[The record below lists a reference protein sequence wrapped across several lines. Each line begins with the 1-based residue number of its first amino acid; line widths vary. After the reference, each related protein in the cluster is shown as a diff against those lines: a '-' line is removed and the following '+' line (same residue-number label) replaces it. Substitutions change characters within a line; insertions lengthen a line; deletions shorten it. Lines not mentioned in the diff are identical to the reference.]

1 MRAQGQKNVLLP
13 VANRPFI
20 TALPE
25 PQISIVAPLFNETES
40 FPHLVARLNA
50 VMDASPLTIEV
61 VLIDDGSRDTTA
73 ALMQQLALTDSRYHC
88 VFLSRN
94 YGHQIALTAGMAVAR
109 ATEALFIIDGDLQD
123 PPELLTEFYAKFR
136 EGYDVVYAVRKKRKE
151 NWFKRIAYSTFY
163 RLMRSI
169 SYVEIPLDS
178 GDFSLISRRV
188 ADVLSQMPEESR
200 FIRGMRSWIG
210 FRQIGVEY
218 ERDARQAGESKY
230 SFKMLRRLAYN
241 GIFNFSE
248 YPVKLVT
255 RLGMITFGVALLYL
269 IQTLIKKFVYGD
281 VPQGFTALLFVIV
294 LFSGVQLIA
303 LGMIGEYVLRIFF
316 QTKGRPLY
324 VVREVIRQ
332 QKRQPIAGANTLLP
346 QPAEPGQT

>member
-1 MRAQGQKNVLLP
+1 MFPKNKKIVFLFL
-13 VANRPFI
+13 ANRSLI

-25 PQISIVAPLFNETES
+25 LQISIIAPLYNETDS
-40 FPHLVARLNA
+40 FPHLIARLNA
-50 VMDASPLTIEV
+50 VMETSPLTIEV
-61 VLIDDGSRDTTA
+61 VLIDDGSRDATA
-73 ALMQQLALTDSRYHC
+73 ALMQQVALTDGRYHC

-94 YGHQIALTAGMAVAR
+94 YGHQIALTAGIAVAR

-123 PPELLTEFYAKFR
+123 PPELLTEFYGKLH

-151 NWFKRIAYSTFY
+151 SLFKRMAYSTFY
-163 RLMRSI
+163 RLMRFI

-188 ADVLSQMPEESR
+188 ADVLNEMPEESR

-210 FRQIGVEY
+210 FRQVGVEY

-230 SFKMLRRLAYN
+230 SFKMLRKLSYN

-255 RLGMITFGVALLYL
+255 RLGMVTFGVAMIYL
-269 IQTLIKKFVYGD
+269 IQTLVKKYVYGD

-303 LGMIGEYVLRIFF
+303 LGIIGEYVLRIFF
-316 QTKGRPLY
+316 QTKRRPLY
-324 VVREVIRQ
+324 VVREVIRRQ
-332 QKRQPIAGANTLLP
+332 ERQPIAGANTVSPLR
-346 QPAEPGQT
+346 